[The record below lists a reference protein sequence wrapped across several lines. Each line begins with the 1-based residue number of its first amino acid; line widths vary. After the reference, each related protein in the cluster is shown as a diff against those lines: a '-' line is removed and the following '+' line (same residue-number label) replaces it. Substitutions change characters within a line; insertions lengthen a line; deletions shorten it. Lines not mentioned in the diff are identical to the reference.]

1 MNWQSLVIIGV
12 IVILFII
19 LMIINASTADLDQ
32 DNAEE
37 ELSCLTNEAAPD
49 SKPEGVNQEVSQ
61 STNTTS

>member
-1 MNWQSLVIIGV
+1 MNWQSLVIIGI

-37 ELSCLTNEAAPD
+37 DVDGFTM
-49 SKPEGVNQEVSQ
+49 PETVASDVSASVQ
-61 STNTTS
+61 STSSSQTEV